1 MKLAQSVDEFRIMV
15 KDRGIGMDE
24 DTKRQV
30 FDRFYRATKGN
41 IHDVKGHG
49 LGLSF
54 VKEIIEKHG
63 GSIQVDSAPN
73 AGTTFTVV
81 LRKTA

>member
-1 MKLAQSVDEFRIMV
+1 
-15 KDRGIGMDE
+15 
-24 DTKRQV
+24 
-30 FDRFYRATKGN
+30 
-41 IHDVKGHG
+41 VKGHG

-81 LRKTA
+81 LPKTA